1 MVQQINLYDPALR
14 PQREPWR
21 AVHGL
26 WAIGLTL
33 VGAFVLAKGLDAW
46 SVQRQQEADALGA
59 TAAHERELLQAN
71 GGLGLSDANRQ
82 RVAEIERLRNLEA
95 SRHVVQTLLDA
106 ELGRHAA
113 GYTPYFVALSHQA
126 QPNVWIT
133 GFSVAE
139 DGDALEIAGG
149 LTDAALLP
157 GYLRALD
164 QEPQFKGRQFA
175 QLSVKATPK
184 AADGTGGGFTEFTL
198 RSRPRADDAAA
209 PPPVHLTDLVR
220 R

>member
-1 MVQQINLYDPALR
+1 MTQQINLYDAALR

-33 VGAFVLAKGLDAW
+33 VGAIALAKGLDAW
-46 SVQRQQEADALGA
+46 STHRQQQADALAA
-59 TAAHERELLQAN
+59 TASLERAQLQAS

-82 RVAEIERLRNLEA
+82 RVAEIERLRNLDA
-95 SRHVVQTLLDA
+95 SRRAVQGLLDA

-113 GYTPYFVALSHQA
+113 GYTPYFVALSRQA

-133 GFSVAE
+133 GFGVAE
-139 DGDALEIAGG
+139 DGDALAIAGG

-175 QLSVKATPK
+175 QLSVKAAAK
-184 AADGTGGGFTEFTL
+184 AADGSGGGYTEFVL
-198 RSRPRADDAAA
+198 RSQPRGDAVASAA
-209 PPPVHLTDLVR
+209 GSQLAGLLK
-220 R
+220 